1 MSLRKKATAG
11 IFWTFAQ
18 QFGQQI
24 VLFFVSTI
32 LARVLLPEEF
42 GYIGMIAIFV
52 SVGNALLKGGLT
64 QSLIRSKNLEEDDYS
79 TVFYYNLGA
88 SILIYA
94 IIYLAAPFV
103 SSFYGYTILTPIIR
117 WYCLCFIL
125 FAFSAVQEAKLTKEM
140 NFKIQTIISIPSVI
154 IGGIVGIAMAYMGY
168 GVWSIVWN
176 QLITAL
182 VRSIQLWIYSK
193 WSPGLI
199 FNFVKFKEHL
209 KFGYKITLSSLLENI
224 FSNLY
229 VIIIGKYFSAGQVGF
244 YTRADSMKNLPVNNI
259 TLALTKVTYPL
270 FSEIQ
275 YDNERLKR
283 VYKQLM
289 KMSIYVVAPIMIFLI
304 ILAEPVFTFL
314 FTEKWLPAVP
324 YFQIL
329 CISGILFP
337 IQGYNANVLLVKGKS
352 DTFLKLTAFNKFL
365 LVLGI
370 IIGLQFGIIGL
381 LYAQVILSVIT
392 FFIYAYHTD
401 KAIGYSA
408 IQQLLDIFPIILLSA
423 FPAIFVFLI
432 NIYLKDQSDLLRI
445 VGGAGVGI
453 VLYVGISYIF
463 KVQSFKEIMEIV
475 FKQKKISTSKR

>member
-1 MSLRKKATAG
+1 MSLRKQASAG

-24 VLFFVSTI
+24 VLFVVSTI
-32 LARVLLPEEF
+32 LARLLLPEEF

-64 QSLIRSKNLEEDDYS
+64 QSLIRSKDLEEDDYA
-79 TVFYYNLGA
+79 TVFYYNLAA
-88 SILIYA
+88 SILIY
-94 IIYLAAPFV
+94 ILIYFIAPFV
-103 SSFYGYTILTPIIR
+103 SGFYGYPILTPIIR
-117 WYCLCFIL
+117 WYCLSFIL
-125 FAFSAVQEAKLTKEM
+125 FAFSVVQEAKLTKEM

-154 IGGIVGIAMAYMGY
+154 IGGIVGIVMAYNGY

-176 QLITAL
+176 QLVTAL

-193 WSPGLI
+193 WSPGLF
-199 FNFVKFKEHL
+199 FNFDKFKEHL
-209 KFGYKITLSSLLENI
+209 RFGYKITLSSLLENI

-229 VIIIGKYFSAGQVGF
+229 IIIIGKYFSAGQVGF

-270 FSEIQ
+270 FAEIQ
-275 YDNERLKR
+275 HDNDRLKR

-289 KMSIYVVAPIMIFLI
+289 KMSIFVVAPIMVFLI
-304 ILAEPVFTFL
+304 ILAEPVFRFL

-337 IQGYNANVLLVKGKS
+337 IQGYNANILLVKGKS
-352 DTFLKLTAFNKFL
+352 DTFLKLTVINKIL
-365 LVLGI
+365 LVIGI

-381 LYAQVILSVIT
+381 LYAQVFLSIIT
-392 FFIYAYHTD
+392 FFIYGYHTD
-401 KAIGYSA
+401 KVIGYSA
-408 IQQLLDIFPIILLSA
+408 MQQLIDILPLIFLSILPGIL
-423 FPAIFVFLI
+423 VFLT
-432 NIYLKDQSDLLRI
+432 NSYFDELSDLIRI
-445 VGGAGVGI
+445 ISGAGVGI
-453 VLYVGISYIF
+453 VVYIGISYIF
-463 KVQSFKEIMEIV
+463 KIESFNDIIEIV
-475 FKQKKISTSKR
+475 LKKNKTSITNK

>member
-1 MSLRKKATAG
+1 MSLRKQASAG

-24 VLFFVSTI
+24 VLFVVSTI
-32 LARVLLPEEF
+32 LARLLLPEEF

-64 QSLIRSKNLEEDDYS
+64 QSLIRSKDLEEDDYA
-79 TVFYYNLGA
+79 TVFYYNLAA
-88 SILIYA
+88 SILIY
-94 IIYLAAPFV
+94 ILIYFIAPFV
-103 SSFYGYTILTPIIR
+103 SDFYGYPVLTPIIR
-117 WYCLCFIL
+117 WYCLSFIL
-125 FAFSAVQEAKLTKEM
+125 FAFSVVQEAKLTKEM

-154 IGGIVGIAMAYMGY
+154 IGGIVGIVMAYNGY

-176 QLITAL
+176 QLVTAL

-193 WSPGLI
+193 WSPGLF
-199 FNFVKFKEHL
+199 FNFDKFKEHL
-209 KFGYKITLSSLLENI
+209 RFGYKITLSSLLENI

-229 VIIIGKYFSAGQVGF
+229 IIIIGKYFSAGQVGF

-270 FSEIQ
+270 FAEIQ
-275 YDNERLKR
+275 HDNDRLKR

-289 KMSIYVVAPIMIFLI
+289 KMSIFVVAPIMVFLI
-304 ILAEPVFTFL
+304 ILAEPVFRFL

-337 IQGYNANVLLVKGKS
+337 IQGYNANILLVKGKS
-352 DTFLKLTAFNKFL
+352 DTFLKLTVINKIL
-365 LVLGI
+365 LVIGI

-381 LYAQVILSVIT
+381 LYAQVFLSIIT
-392 FFIYAYHTD
+392 FFIYGYHTD
-401 KAIGYSA
+401 KVIGYSA
-408 IQQLLDIFPIILLSA
+408 MQQLIDILPLIFLSILPGIL
-423 FPAIFVFLI
+423 VFLT
-432 NIYLKDQSDLLRI
+432 NSYFDELSDLIRI
-445 VGGAGVGI
+445 ISGAGVGI
-453 VLYVGISYIF
+453 VVYIGISYIF
-463 KVQSFKEIMEIV
+463 KIESFNDIIEIV
-475 FKQKKISTSKR
+475 LKKNKTSITNK